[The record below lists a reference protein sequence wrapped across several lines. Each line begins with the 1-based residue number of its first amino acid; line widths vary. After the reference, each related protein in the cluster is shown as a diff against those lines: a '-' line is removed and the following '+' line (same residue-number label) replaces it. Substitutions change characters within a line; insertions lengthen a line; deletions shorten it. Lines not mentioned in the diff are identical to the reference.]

1 METIRV
7 NFFPPDC
14 MESMSL
20 FHRSVSYY
28 ILPFFPQVCYG
39 NQIKAVLQNY
49 VQLIRLSEIYCA
61 LINSLS
67 VKVSCGQRLN
77 TPEEKIGSKNQ
88 YSLSFIT
95 VFAVYQLLQERY
107 EAPSAKKIYVG
118 RLVAYCACCCVMLCC
133 GIFRVLL
140 LEAAACFSWKMG
152 TVHT

>member
-1 METIRV
+1 METIRL

-28 ILPFFPQVCYG
+28 ILPFFPQVCYS

-107 EAPSAKKIYVG
+107 EAPSAKKSTSAGWLLTVPAAVSCCAVG
-118 RLVAYCACCCVMLCC
+118 
-133 GIFRVLL
+133 F
-140 LEAAACFSWKMG
+140 LEYFC
-152 TVHT
+152 